1 MPTVGLSMI
10 VKNESQTLGACL
22 RGVSGLVSQIVIA
35 YTGSTDNSV
44 DIAREFGATVVPVP
58 WENHFGNARNA
69 ALRLMQ
75 TDWVLVLDADEELDA
90 EAKNQISNLLRT
102 SNVGGYLVPIRNYIP
117 TITGRGWIVLP
128 SRTGIHTLARCRLPH
143 ILFTRTAACFVVTR
157 RFTLSDE
164 CMNWLNLESMNC
176 AGD

>member
-1 MPTVGLSMI
+1 
-10 VKNESQTLGACL
+10 
-22 RGVSGLVSQIVIA
+22 VSGLVSQIVIA
-35 YTGSTDNSV
+35 DTGSTDNSV

-102 SNVGGYLVPIRNYIP
+102 SNVGGYLVPIATTFRPLPVGAGSYCRAEP
-117 TITGRGWIVLP
+117 EFTP
-128 SRTGIHTLARCRLPH
+128 SRAAGSRIFCSRELPP
-143 ILFTRTAACFVVTR
+143 V
-157 RFTLSDE
+157 S
-164 CMNWLNLESMNC
+164 S
-176 AGD
+176 